1 VTELAAPSRPADFRA
16 GDVLSDTW
24 TLYKRLFG
32 RSAFVALAVVLPL
45 RLIEQLASH
54 NVVAGLLSVVVLLV
68 GTAFVQGALV
78 ELVEDEHEGRPARSL
93 GVIYASAADRVLP
106 LLGLSILVGLYIGLG
121 LLLFVVPGLILM
133 TRFAVAVPALVLED
147 RSIRDSMRR
156 SRELVR
162 GHGGAIFWLFF
173 CVGVLTGAV
182 QLLLVFG
189 AVLLGGGQHI
199 PILIFLAGLC
209 AAALTTPYAAHALNA
224 AYYRL
229 AEPELPVLPERA
241 DRRWES
247 VWQAERGLHESEPES
262 RG

>member
-1 VTELAAPSRPADFRA
+1 VTELAAPSRPVDFSV

-32 RSAFVALAVVLPL
+32 RSALVAVGVVLPL
-45 RLIEQLASH
+45 HLIEQVASH
-54 NVVAGLLSVVVLLV
+54 NVVAGLLAVVLALI
-68 GTAFVQGALV
+68 GTTLVQGALV
-78 ELVEDEHEGRPARSL
+78 ELVQDEHEGLPARSL
-93 GVIYASAADRVLP
+93 GELYASAVERVLP
-106 LLGLSILVGLYIGLG
+106 LLGLSILVGLYVGLG
-121 LLLFVVPGLILM
+121 FLLLVVPGLILM
-133 TRFAVAVPALVLED
+133 TRFAAAVPALVLED
-147 RSIRDSMRR
+147 RSIRDAMRR

-173 CVGVLTGAV
+173 CVGVLTGVV

-199 PILIFLAGLC
+199 PLLIFLAGLF

-229 AEPELPVLPERA
+229 AEPELPVLPVRA
-241 DRRWES
+241 EARWES
-247 VWQAERGLHESEPES
+247 VWQAEHRLHESELEN